1 MSRGARAERRNA
13 EREAAEMERSQ
24 LSFTLTNEDY
34 NLSDRLVVVLPVPW
48 LDMQSIAFFQST
60 GTSNKSLGHLANT
73 FLPTLGIS
81 TGEEPD
87 IMEKMKAGDFI
98 KTGLFKTLFRG
109 NGFRVLNQ
117 FEAPSWVKIL
127 LIEYC
132 NITYPGLT
140 SIDYSAEIRTDEEN
154 ERFTSFLESCKEI
167 YELFDLCIYYFTDV
181 WQIAI
186 SIALSKLK
194 GQGVFINRFK
204 SFADF
209 IDTKMIYKITDNS
222 DTLQQIPMDEFLK
235 SKNAH
240 THFKLEGVPLQ
251 IVEKNESNLF
261 SGKSYGILEVKL
273 RSYATFKRFKPKGG
287 TRRKRKSV
295 KTRRQKRR

>member
-1 MSRGARAERRNA
+1 MSSREARAERRNA
-13 EREAAEMERSQ
+13 EREAAEKSQ

-60 GTSNKSLGHLANT
+60 GTSNKSLTHLSNT

-81 TGEEPD
+81 TGKEPD
-87 IMEKMKAGDFI
+87 IMEKMKEGDFI

-109 NGFRVLNQ
+109 NGFRALNQ
-117 FEAPSWVKIL
+117 FVLPSWVKIL

-140 SIDYSAEIRTDEEN
+140 QIDYTSEIRTDEEN
-154 ERFTSFLESCKEI
+154 ARFIHFLESCKEI

-194 GQGVFINRFK
+194 GQGVFIDRFK

-209 IDTKMIYKITDNS
+209 IDTKMIYKIIDHS
-222 DTLQQIPMDEFLK
+222 DSLQQIPMDEFLK

-240 THFKLEGVPLQ
+240 THFKLEGVPLE
-251 IVEKNESNLF
+251 IAEKNDANLF

-273 RSYATFKRFKPKGG
+273 RSYATFKRFSKGG
-287 TRRKRKSV
+287 TKRRKSV

>member
-1 MSRGARAERRNA
+1 MAREARAERRHA
-13 EREAAEMERSQ
+13 QREAAEMERSQ

-60 GTSNKSLGHLANT
+60 GTSNKSLTHLANT

-109 NGFRVLNQ
+109 KGFRALNQ
-117 FEAPSWVKIL
+117 FEMPSWVKIL

-132 NITYPGLT
+132 NTYPGLT
-140 SIDYSAEIRTDEEN
+140 EIDDAEIRTDEDN
-154 ERFTSFLESCKEI
+154 ERFTSLLESCKEI

-194 GQGVFINRFK
+194 KEGVFINRFK
-204 SFADF
+204 RFADF
-209 IDTKMIYKITDNS
+209 IDTKIIYKITDHS

-235 SKNAH
+235 AKHAH
-240 THFKLEGVPLQ
+240 THFKLEGVPLE
-251 IVEKNESNLF
+251 IVENNDANLF
-261 SGKSYGILEVKL
+261 SGKSYGKLDVKI
-273 RSYATFKRFKPKGG
+273 RTYAVLKRFKPKGG
-287 TRRKRKSV
+287 TRRRRKSV

>member
-1 MSRGARAERRNA
+1 MAAHRDKIAERRDA
-13 EREAAEMERSQ
+13 QRAAEEKRSH
-24 LSFTLTNEDY
+24 SFTLTNKDY

-60 GTSNKSLGHLANT
+60 GTSNKSLSHLADT

-81 TGEEPD
+81 TGEESD

-109 NGFRVLNQ
+109 KGFSRFKE
-117 FEAPSWVKIL
+117 FEVPHWVKIL
-127 LIEYC
+127 LMEYC
-132 NITYPGLT
+132 DITYPELT
-140 SIDYSAEIRTDEEN
+140 RIDFSTEIQTDQQN
-154 ERFTSFLESCKEI
+154 EQFTSFLESSKEI

-194 GQGVFINRFK
+194 GQGVFISRFK
-204 SFADF
+204 TFADF
-209 IDTKMIYKITDNS
+209 IDTKMIYEITDTS
-222 DTLQQIPMDEFLK
+222 DTPQRIPMDKFLK
-235 SKNAH
+235 AKHAQTEFN
-240 THFKLEGVPLQ
+240 LEGVPLE
-251 IVEKNESNLF
+251 IAEPNEANLF
-261 SGKSYGILEVKL
+261 SGKTYGMLEVKL
-273 RSYATFKRFKPKGG
+273 RSYATYKRFKSSGG
-287 TRRKRKSV
+287 TRRRKSV

>member
-1 MSRGARAERRNA
+1 MAAREQRYQRRV

-34 NLSDRLVVVLPVPW
+34 NLSDRLVVVLPLPW
-48 LDMQSIAFFQST
+48 LDMKSIAFFQST
-60 GTSNKSLGHLANT
+60 GTSNKSLPHLADT

-81 TGEEPD
+81 TGEDPD

-98 KTGLFKTLFRG
+98 KTGLFKPLFRG
-109 NGFRVLNQ
+109 KGFRALNQ
-117 FEAPSWVKIL
+117 FEMPSWVKIL

-140 SIDYSAEIRTDEEN
+140 TIDYTAEISTDEDN
-154 ERFTSFLESCKEI
+154 VRFTSFLESSKEI
-167 YELFDLCIYYFTDV
+167 FELFDLCIYYFTDV

-186 SIALSKLK
+186 SIALSKLND
-194 GQGVFINRFK
+194 QGVFINRFK
-204 SFADF
+204 KFADF
-209 IDTKMIYKITDNS
+209 IDKKIIYTITDHS
-222 DTLQQIPMDEFLK
+222 DTLQQIPMDVFLK
-235 SKNAH
+235 AKHAH
-240 THFKLEGVPLQ
+240 THFKLEGVPLE
-251 IVEKNESNLF
+251 IVEKNEANLF

-273 RSYATFKRFKPKGG
+273 RTYAVLKRFSKGG

>member
-1 MSRGARAERRNA
+1 MAARDARYQRRDA
-13 EREAAEMERSQ
+13 QRAAAEMERSQ
-24 LSFTLTNEDY
+24 LFTLTNEDY

-60 GTSNKSLGHLANT
+60 GTSNNSLGHLADT

-81 TGEEPD
+81 TGEDPD

-109 NGFRVLNQ
+109 NGFKKFNE
-117 FEAPSWVKIL
+117 FEVPSWVKIL

-132 NITYPGLT
+132 NSTYPGLT

-194 GQGVFINRFK
+194 KEGVFINRFK
-204 SFADF
+204 RFADF
-209 IDTKMIYKITDNS
+209 IDTKIIYKITDHS

-235 SKNAH
+235 AKHAH
-240 THFKLEGVPLQ
+240 THFKMEGVPLE
-251 IVEKNESNLF
+251 IVEKNEANL
-261 SGKSYGILEVKL
+261 
-273 RSYATFKRFKPKGG
+273 
-287 TRRKRKSV
+287 
-295 KTRRQKRR
+295 

>member
-1 MSRGARAERRNA
+1 MALRDKRAERRDA
-13 EREAAEMERSQ
+13 QRAAAEEKRSH
-24 LSFTLTNEDY
+24 SFTLTNEDY

-48 LDMQSIAFFQST
+48 LDMDSIAFFQST
-60 GTSNKSLGHLANT
+60 GTSNKSLSHLADT

-109 NGFRVLNQ
+109 KGFVSFNV
-117 FEAPSWVKIL
+117 FEVPHWVKIL
-127 LIEYC
+127 LMEYC
-132 NITYPGLT
+132 DITYPGLT
-140 SIDYSAEIRTDEEN
+140 QIDFSTEIQTDQQN
-154 ERFTSFLESCKEI
+154 EQFTSFLESSKEI

-194 GQGVFINRFK
+194 GEGVFIRRFK
-204 SFADF
+204 TFADF
-209 IDTKMIYKITDNS
+209 IDTKIIYKITDTIDS
-222 DTLQQIPMDEFLK
+222 PQQIPMDKFLK
-235 SKNAH
+235 AKHAQ
-240 THFKLEGVPLQ
+240 TRFKFDGVLLEIAEP
-251 IVEKNESNLF
+251 NEANLF
-261 SGKSYGILEVKL
+261 SGKTYGMLEVKL
-273 RSYATFKRFKPKGG
+273 RSYATYKRFSKGG
-287 TRRKRKSV
+287 TRRRKSV

>member
-1 MSRGARAERRNA
+1 MSRGERAERRHA
-13 EREAAEMERSQ
+13 QREAAEMERSQ
-24 LSFTLTNEDY
+24 SFTLTNEDY

-48 LDMQSIAFFQST
+48 LDMKSIAFFQST
-60 GTSNKSLGHLANT
+60 GTSNKSLRHLADT
-73 FLPTLGIS
+73 FFPTLGIS

-109 NGFRVLNQ
+109 NGFRALNL
-117 FEAPSWVKIL
+117 FEVPSWVKIV

-132 NITYPGLT
+132 NIAYPGLT
-140 SIDYSAEIRTDEEN
+140 EIDDAVIADDTQN
-154 ERFTSFLESCKEI
+154 HKFTSFLESCKEI

-209 IDTKMIYKITDNS
+209 IDTKMIYKITDHS
-222 DTLQQIPMDEFLK
+222 DSLQQIPMGEFLK

-240 THFKLEGVPLQ
+240 THFKLEGVQLE
-251 IVEKNESNLF
+251 IAERNYANLF

-273 RSYATFKRFKPKGG
+273 RSYATLKRFKSSGG
-287 TRRKRKSV
+287 TRRRKSV